1 MFPIR
6 GNEVSGSHHRP
17 SCACGSFLVF
27 PSLLLLSAKRSAVLP
42 SPSPD
47 PFACTHHHAA
57 AVVARVWYILV
68 RWFSELLLLHFW
80 RASVSLLVVHQVK
93 TVNSQSRYE
102 ALSSLLRDLDGSA
115 IVYVMT
121 KKDAEQLAVD
131 VSETFV
137 S

>member
-1 MFPIR
+1 M
-6 GNEVSGSHHRP
+6 
-17 SCACGSFLVF
+17 
-27 PSLLLLSAKRSAVLP
+27 
-42 SPSPD
+42 
-47 PFACTHHHAA
+47 
-57 AVVARVWYILV
+57 
-68 RWFSELLLLHFW
+68 LLLHFW

-131 VSETFV
+131 VSEAFV
-137 S
+137 F